1 MDTNEKKSHSKVCSS
16 IPECLCPSVLIA
28 LLSSENESTPSS
40 SLSNSW
46 NTSLY
51 SSTFSSD
58 SCSSSY
64 KQFSSTSYGTLFYS
78 PYPPT
83 QSAPL
88 CQVCQLVPWFSLH
101 SEQCGTNKYFINKSL
116 LHSQRFL
123 EAQPPYTWVCLS
135 VCLSACL
142 PACQPV
148 YPFQLASGEVS
159 QVFQVGFWCRKRQ
172 IWSTHRVDWDGDLK
186 QCHTQTV

>member
-51 SSTFSSD
+51 SNTFSSD

-64 KQFSSTSYGTLFYS
+64 KQFSSTSYDRCSLFYS

-88 CQVCQLVPWFSLH
+88 CQVCQLVPWFSSH
-101 SEQCGTNKYFINKSL
+101 SEQCGTNITYRAQVFHQQVFTTLYILSW
-116 LHSQRFL
+116 SQQRFTFFTVQSRAIL
-123 EAQPPYTWVCLS
+123 NSEVSLS
-135 VCLSACL
+135 VGCLVL
-142 PACQPV
+142 
-148 YPFQLASGEVS
+148 
-159 QVFQVGFWCRKRQ
+159 RQ
-172 IWSTHRVDWDGDLK
+172 ISK
-186 QCHTQTV
+186 QAIFV